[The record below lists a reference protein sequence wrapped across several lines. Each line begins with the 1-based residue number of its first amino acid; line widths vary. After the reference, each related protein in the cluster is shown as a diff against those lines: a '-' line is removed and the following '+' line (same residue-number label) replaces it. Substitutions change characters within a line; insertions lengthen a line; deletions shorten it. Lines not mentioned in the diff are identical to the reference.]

1 MSTHTSIGIMQYASG
16 DWYVIAK
23 ENGFVL
29 LPGHMAA
36 STLERVWRALD
47 SGRIAAVIDA
57 MTATAGAPLSAV
69 PPFAIAIGHGPDLRV
84 AVRGDVRVVYDDGA
98 RQELITGG
106 RMETWVEQELPVHV
120 ALLVTPPES
129 QIDETLLPLISGI
142 ARAGLVAVGTQDH
155 PAGST
160 VAAAPVGAT
169 TDAAAIDAPEPT
181 GADEDERADDEPET
195 AAAEGG
201 SAGEDPTDDRTRD
214 DGVDTESAADD
225 SVVDDSVVENGVV
238 NDSVVDSSVVYDGAP
253 ANEGVITDHG
263 AVADHGSHA
272 DDGAHADGDSDP
284 LSDGEDAVSDE
295 AVDNNDVHN
304 NDAHSD
310 GVHSDDA
317 HTDGVHNDGVHSDG
331 VHNEGVDNSRDFSAT
346 GDIARRIATDSLA
359 EGDDRAG
366 FGNSGGPHGDLAH
379 QAGAADRGDD
389 AISHDGTHP
398 TDANSADEEPS
409 DQTVTGEAVID
420 PGVTG
425 GTAMSLHWSEAEPD
439 SPAGQHSMAA
449 AGITGD
455 HDGHTV
461 EQSFLDAARAAGL
474 VSDTDPG
481 AATAA
486 DFEDAPDFYAEFGI
500 DLDGTHTSGEA
511 GGSPDGDRA
520 TRGRVVLSTGAV
532 LDLDRTL
539 IVGRRPR
546 IEQGMSDDIPE
557 LITVAS
563 PTHDISRNHVEIR
576 RDGEAV
582 TVTDLNTTNGTML
595 LREGD
600 GPLRLH
606 PGEATMVL
614 SGDVLD
620 IGDDVTL
627 RFEDIP

>member
-1 MSTHTSIGIMQYASG
+1 MSTHTSIGTMQYATG
-16 DWYVIAK
+16 DWYVVAK

-29 LPGHMAA
+29 LPGHMTA
-36 STLERVWRALD
+36 STLERVWLALD

-142 ARAGLVAVGTQDH
+142 ARAGLVAVGTQEH
-155 PAGST
+155 PVAST
-160 VAAAPVGAT
+160 VAAAPVGSLA
-169 TDAAAIDAPEPT
+169 DAAAIDAPALADVDDDGAT
-181 GADEDERADDEPET
+181 GDVTTNDSATDDHTSHAGGANDRAGTDGDAGSDSAPADLATDDSAAADGAANDGAANDGVANDGVANDDAANSGATNDSAAADTDTDNNAAAGNNGDAYGHAVADEDIAAHG
-195 AAAEGG
+195 AAA
-201 SAGEDPTDDRTRD
+201 
-214 DGVDTESAADD
+214 
-225 SVVDDSVVENGVV
+225 
-238 NDSVVDSSVVYDGAP
+238 
-253 ANEGVITDHG
+253 
-263 AVADHGSHA
+263 
-272 DDGAHADGDSDP
+272 
-284 LSDGEDAVSDE
+284 VS
-295 AVDNNDVHN
+295 
-304 NDAHSD
+304 
-310 GVHSDDA
+310 
-317 HTDGVHNDGVHSDG
+317 
-331 VHNEGVDNSRDFSAT
+331 
-346 GDIARRIATDSLA
+346 
-359 EGDDRAG
+359 
-366 FGNSGGPHGDLAH
+366 P
-379 QAGAADRGDD
+379 
-389 AISHDGTHP
+389 DGTAP
-398 TDANSADEEPS
+398 TGEPTAEAGGTDASAPE
-409 DQTVTGEAVID
+409 
-420 PGVTG
+420 
-425 GTAMSLHWSEAEPD
+425 
-439 SPAGQHSMAA
+439 SPAGQHDMALD
-449 AGITGD
+449 GITGD

-461 EQSFLDAARAAGL
+461 KQTFLEAARAAGL
-474 VSDTDPG
+474 VSDTDPD
-481 AATAA
+481 AASAA
-486 DFEDAPDFYAEFGI
+486 AVGFDDAPDFFAEFGI
-500 DLDGTHTSGEA
+500 DLDGTHTTDESAESG
-511 GGSPDGDRA
+511 SRA
-520 TRGRVVLSTGAV
+520 LQGRVVLSTGVV